1 MREPPSHALPL
12 SPPGI
17 VVNLLKGDPAEHR
30 ANSWLEWD
38 GTLDLDVAFVG
49 APFDGA
55 STVRP
60 GSRHGPDAVRTA
72 LAFYTAHSTDT
83 GRPMSDLRAADIGDI
98 TVTVTDKPATFARI
112 TETISV
118 LVSRGIRPMVIGG
131 DHSIA
136 EATIGGLCDAL
147 PGRRIGIVHFD
158 AHHDLREAH
167 FGAESSGVPFRNLLE
182 KRPDQVRG
190 KNLTQIGIA
199 DFCNTP
205 VHQAYAAEKGVT
217 VISNLAVRRD
227 GTDAAID
234 VALAHA
240 TDGTDAF
247 WISVDVDAIDQ
258 SQAPGTAAPN
268 PFGLDGRD
276 VALALRRLAAD
287 PRCAGAEIV
296 EISPPLDV
304 NDMTSNLGA
313 VLALNFFYGVYQR
326 KA

>member
-1 MREPPSHALPL
+1 MTDPKSLPL

-30 ANSWLEWD
+30 ANSWLEW
-38 GTLDLDVAFVG
+38 GGSFDLDAALLGV
-49 APFDGA
+49 PFDGA

-72 LAFYTAHSTDT
+72 LAFYTAHSTDA
-83 GRPMSDLRAADIGDI
+83 GAPMSDMRAADIGDV
-98 TVTVTDKPATFARI
+98 TVTVTDKPATFARV
-112 TETISV
+112 TETV
-118 LVSRGIRPMVIGG
+118 AALAGRGIKPMIIGG

-136 EATIGGLCDAL
+136 EATIGGLCEAM
-147 PGRRIGIVHFD
+147 PGKRVGIVHFD

-182 KRPDQVRG
+182 KRPEQIHGQNVV
-190 KNLTQIGIA
+190 QIGIA

-227 GTDAAID
+227 GIEAAID
-234 VALAHA
+234 TAIARA
-240 TDGTDAF
+240 TKDTDAF

-276 VALALRRLAAD
+276 VALALRRMGGH
-287 PRCAGAEIV
+287 PKCAGAEVV

-304 NDMTSNLGA
+304 NNMTGNLGA
-313 VLALNFFYGVYQR
+313 VLALNYFYGVFEG
-326 KA
+326 KG

>member
-1 MREPPSHALPL
+1 MTLDKNGLPL

-17 VVNLLKGDPAEHR
+17 IVNLLKGDPAEHR

-38 GTLDLDVAFVG
+38 GSLDLDAAFLGV
-49 APFDGA
+49 PFDGA

-72 LAFYTAHSTDT
+72 LAFYTAHSTEAGQT
-83 GRPMSDLRAADIGDI
+83 MSGMRAADIGDV
-98 TVTVTDKPATFARI
+98 TVTVTDKPATFARV
-112 TETISV
+112 TET
-118 LVSRGIRPMVIGG
+118 VSALIRRSITPVIVGG

-136 EATIGGLCDAL
+136 EATIGGLCEARPDAS
-147 PGRRIGIVHFD
+147 IGIVHFD

-182 KRPDQVRG
+182 KRPEQIRG
-190 KNLTQIGIA
+190 ENLVQIGIA

-205 VHQAYAAEKGVT
+205 VHQDYAREKGVT
-217 VISNLAVRRD
+217 VMSNLAVRRD
-227 GTDAAID
+227 GMDAAID
-234 VALAHA
+234 TALARA
-240 TDGTDAF
+240 TDGTGAF

-276 VALALRRLAAD
+276 VALALRRMAAH
-287 PRCAGAEIV
+287 PKCAGVEIV

-304 NDMTSNLGA
+304 NNMTGNLGA
-313 VLALNFFYGVYQR
+313 VLALNFFFGRFEQ
-326 KA
+326 KD